1 MDSMEDNIGD
11 LVEENSLIQMC

>member
-11 LVEENSLIQMC
+11 VVEENSLIQMC